1 MTLKKQLS
9 GIALSLLLLAFK
21 PSALATESPR
31 IITLSPHMTEMVYD
45 LGLEEQLVATDDA
58 SNYPDEVK
66 TIAKV
71 GSGLNPN
78 HELLLLYR
86 PDILLHFT
94 PNSGLEDLFPNKNI
108 ELISSQP
115 NSIPA
120 LFDDWHN
127 TLTRAQQDEKKR
139 IEIEEKIATLE
150 LEWQTLVANYKNK
163 APKKVF
169 FLISDQPLFSLSD
182 HSFLGQSI
190 KSCHIENIFGAIE
203 QASFI
208 VDPEG
213 LLLNQPDIVIHGYN
227 ATIPEG
233 KERSRQSTLTLFKN
247 IGIQLDA
254 EQLVSV
260 DVDVLHRPTLRFIK
274 ALPQIC
280 EAIHGE

>member
-1 MTLKKQLS
+1 MTFKKQINA
-9 GIALSLLLLAFK
+9 IALSLLLLAFK
-21 PSALATESPR
+21 QSALAAESPR

-78 HELLLLYR
+78 HELLLLYK

-94 PNSGLEDLFPNKNI
+94 PNSGLEDLFPSKNI
-108 ELISSQP
+108 KLISSQP
-115 NSIPA
+115 NSVPA
-120 LFDDWHN
+120 LFDDWHEVLA
-127 TLTRAQQDEKKR
+127 TAQQDEKKR
-139 IEIEEKIATLE
+139 IEIEEKIAALE
-150 LEWQTLVANYKNK
+150 LEWQILVANYKNK

-169 FLISDQPLFSLSD
+169 FLISDQPVFSLSD
-182 HSFLGQSI
+182 HSFLGQAI
-190 KSCHIENIFGAIE
+190 KSCHVENIFGAVE

-213 LLLNQPDIVIHGYN
+213 LLINKPDIVIHGYN
-227 ATIPEG
+227 ATSPEG
-233 KERSRQSTLTLFKN
+233 KERSRQSALTLFKN
-247 IGIQLDA
+247 IGIKLGA

-260 DVDVLHRPTLRFIK
+260 DVDILHRPTLRFIK